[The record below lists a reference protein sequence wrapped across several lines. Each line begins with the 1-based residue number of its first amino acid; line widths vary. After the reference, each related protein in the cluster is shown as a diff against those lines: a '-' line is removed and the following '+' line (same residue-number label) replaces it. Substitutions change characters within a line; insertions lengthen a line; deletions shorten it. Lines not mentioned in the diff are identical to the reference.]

1 LFTAV
6 SPRSVQVPT
15 PICGISIPLF
25 SLIIFYLV
33 ITLFLTHIKRRKFR
47 IMLQKY
53 EKNTRKTNNSYD
65 LTKTEMNPA
74 PVMIAIIQP

>member
-1 LFTAV
+1 
-6 SPRSVQVPT
+6 
-15 PICGISIPLF
+15 
-25 SLIIFYLV
+25 
-33 ITLFLTHIKRRKFR
+33 
-47 IMLQKY
+47 MLQKY